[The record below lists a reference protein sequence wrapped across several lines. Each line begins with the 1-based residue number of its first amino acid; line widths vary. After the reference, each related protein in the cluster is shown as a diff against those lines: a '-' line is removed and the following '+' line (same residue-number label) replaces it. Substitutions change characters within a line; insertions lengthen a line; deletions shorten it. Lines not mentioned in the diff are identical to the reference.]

1 MTPDQITTTIIY
13 LEEDLPHAVSKLI
26 IRARGVL
33 SCATI
38 DSSAVVPEGMR
49 VRGTL
54 WWRTDGG
61 QVRILS
67 GTHSPAQLKQAILQA
82 ASGVQ
87 APLEMEEEDL
97 LAYMQ
102 EYRFNF
108 VRSICRSTHD
118 LILLTSLAPS
128 GHTTCTYRQTGSG
141 YHDFRVGGPVD
152 WWPGEPVHLYMDL
165 GGDVMSFY
173 RRMQQFDVSRESLVT
188 SCAALMD
195 NMFCHE
201 DTP

>member
-1 MTPDQITTTIIY
+1 MTPDQITTTMIY
-13 LEEDLPHAVSKLI
+13 LEEDLPHEVSKLI

-54 WWRTDGG
+54 WYEAADGH
-61 QVRILS
+61 VRILS
-67 GTHSPAQLKQAILQA
+67 ETNSPAQLKQAILQA

-87 APLEMEEEDL
+87 VPLEMEEEDL

-102 EYRFNF
+102 EYRSIF

-128 GHTTCTYRQTGSG
+128 GYATCTYRQTGSG

-152 WWPGEPVHLYMDL
+152 GWPGEPVHLYMYL
-165 GGDVMSFY
+165 SGNVMSSY
-173 RRMQQFDVSRESLVT
+173 RRLQRLDVSRESLID
-188 SCAALMD
+188 SCTALMD
-195 NMFCHE
+195 NLFGHE
-201 DTP
+201 DAP

>member
-1 MTPDQITTTIIY
+1 MTPDQVATTMIY
-13 LEEDLPHAVSKLI
+13 LEEDLPHAVSKLL

-49 VRGTL
+49 VHGTL
-54 WWRTDGG
+54 WWRTDDGH
-61 QVRILS
+61 VRILS
-67 GTHSPAQLKQAILQA
+67 ATHSPMGLKQAILQA

-87 APLEMEEEDL
+87 VPLEMEDEDL
-97 LAYMQ
+97 LVFMR
-102 EYRFNF
+102 EYRSNF
-108 VRSICRSTHD
+108 VKSMFRSAHD

-128 GHTTCTYRQTGSG
+128 GYTTCIYRQTGSG

-152 WWPGEPVHLYMDL
+152 RWPGEPVHLYMYL
-165 GGDVMSFY
+165 SGDVLSFY
-173 RRMQQFDVSRESLVT
+173 RRLQHLNVSRESLAT
-188 SCAALMD
+188 SCTDLVD

-201 DTP
+201 DAP